1 MNDEMTLVSVIG
13 VLLLIGQMVSLY
25 NSIVT
30 ARKNANE
37 PLKIVKDEI
46 SAQGKRINEIEHEV
60 TDMQKDINHAFD
72 RIRENK
78 ENAERTAKAQNA
90 ALIQI
95 LLLLK
100 EPDKRNDQK
109 IDETIKELSSN

>member
-1 MNDEMTLVSVIG
+1 MNDEMTLVAVVG
-13 VLLLIGQMVSLY
+13 VLLLIGQLTQLY
-25 NSIVT
+25 NTLVT

-37 PLKIVKDEI
+37 PLKIVKEEM
-46 SAQGKRINEIEHEV
+46 SLQGKRITVIEHDV
-60 TDMQKDINHAFD
+60 TDMKKDIDHAFD
-72 RIRENK
+72 KIRENK
-78 ENAERTAKAQNA
+78 EEQEKTARAQNA

-109 IDETIKELSSN
+109 VDETIKQLSSI

>member
-1 MNDEMTLVSVIG
+1 MSDEMTLVSVIG

-25 NSIVT
+25 NSMVT

-37 PLKIVKDEI
+37 PLKIVKEEM
-46 SAQGKRINEIEHEV
+46 SVQGKRISEIEHEV
-60 TDMQKDINHAFD
+60 TDMKKDINHAFD
-72 RIRENK
+72 KIRENK
-78 ENAERTAKAQNA
+78 EEQEKTARVQNA

-100 EPDKRNDQK
+100 EPDKRNDK
-109 IDETIKELSSN
+109 DIDDTIKQLSSI